1 MDSQLQTS
9 DPFHL
14 WEKALASDRDGDLA
28 ASKSMFGQAA
38 QLFFVKGSDGKP
50 QVGRAFFE
58 YSTLM
63 DAFAR
68 VQEARLFKK
77 NSKYDDS
84 LSEFT
89 KASEIFRS
97 SVHFGFLAGY
107 ESGCATLETA
117 LELDDPDGAFQAFK
131 NANALFE
138 QSKLALGLRDEKHPL
153 IDVID
158 TLIKFSISEAFL
170 AESKSLSQS
179 GKVQEA
185 REKILQSKAISKEHE
200 FLARRIGTRSR
211 SIDYFPMDDWKRAE
225 TTCLVL
231 SYPESDSI
239 LLCNVGT
246 NSVLIETL
254 GNRRIDKTLDP
265 LNSISCPMDVS
276 SKGRVRVIYVDLKEK
291 KEYDEGCLLMI

>member
-14 WEKALASDRDGDLA
+14 WEEALASDRDGDLA
-28 ASKSMFGQAA
+28 ASKSWFGQAA
-38 QLFFVKGSDGKP
+38 QLFFAKGSDGKP

-63 DAFAR
+63 DAFTR

-77 NSKYDDS
+77 DSKYDDA
-84 LSEFT
+84 LSEFA
-89 KASEIFRS
+89 KASEILRS
-97 SVHFGFLAGY
+97 SVHFGFLSGY

-117 LELDDPDGAFQAFK
+117 LELEDPEEAFQAFK

-158 TLIKFSISEAFL
+158 SMIKFSISEAFL

-179 GKVQEA
+179 GKVEEA
-185 REKILQSKAISKEHE
+185 RKKLLQSKAISKEHE
-200 FLARRIGTRSR
+200 LLARRTGTRSR
-211 SIDYFPMDDWKRAE
+211 SIDYFPLDDWKRAE
-225 TTCLVL
+225 TMGFVL
-231 SYPESDSI
+231 SYTESDSI

-265 LNSISCPMDVS
+265 LNSISCPVGVS
-276 SKGRVRVIYVDLKEK
+276 SKGRIRVIYLDLKEK